1 MTKKLRKKI
10 INNSFESRPFSF
22 DKILIEMQQKP
33 QNSTIEKVGHVVA
46 EGIVS
51 QDSRTMASSV
61 FVCLGGVSTDQAEGL
76 EHFTRAVS
84 RISEFIFIS
93 SVFLSAGALMAPG

>member
-1 MTKKLRKKI
+1 
-10 INNSFESRPFSF
+10 
-22 DKILIEMQQKP
+22 MQQKP
-33 QNSTIEKVGHVVA
+33 QQVQNSTIEKVGHVVA

-51 QDSRTMASSV
+51 QDSHTMASSV
-61 FVCLGGVSTDQAEGL
+61 CLAGVSSGQAEGL

-84 RISEFIFIS
+84 RISEFILFS

>member
-22 DKILIEMQQKP
+22 DKILNEMQQKP

-51 QDSRTMASSV
+51 RDSHTMASSV
-61 FVCLGGVSTDQAEGL
+61 CLAGVSSGQAEGL

-84 RISEFIFIS
+84 RISEFILFS
-93 SVFLSAGALMAPG
+93 SVFLSAGAPMAPG

>member
-22 DKILIEMQQKP
+22 DKILNEMQQKP

-51 QDSRTMASSV
+51 QDSHTMASSV
-61 FVCLGGVSTDQAEGL
+61 CLAGVSSGQAEGL

>member
-22 DKILIEMQQKP
+22 DKILNEMQQKP

-51 QDSRTMASSV
+51 QDSHTMASSV
-61 FVCLGGVSTDQAEGL
+61 CLAGVSSGEAEGL

-84 RISEFIFIS
+84 RISEFILFS